1 MLVIKIYDSL
11 GSIGRP
17 FLKKVERYIIKIS
30 KAYIYIYIIACRV
43 HHRVAEGRRRADS
56 RKGRGEERSTGHA
69 RGNYYR
75 QTRKKEKEGGG
86 GAVEGGDVGRRGK
99 RSSSLFSKDR

>member
-43 HHRVAEGRRRADS
+43 HHRVAEGRRRAADS

-86 GAVEGGDVGRRGK
+86 GARGGRRRTMRK
-99 RSSSLFSKDR
+99 EVE